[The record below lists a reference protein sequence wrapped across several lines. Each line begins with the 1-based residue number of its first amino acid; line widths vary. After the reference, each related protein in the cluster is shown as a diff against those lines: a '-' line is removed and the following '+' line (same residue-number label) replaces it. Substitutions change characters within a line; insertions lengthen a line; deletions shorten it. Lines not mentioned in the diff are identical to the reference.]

1 MPRPGCPQDRL
12 VEILPVVLGHQPEG
26 AQEAPAERVEV
37 GVVVVGILPEALEA
51 GVVGGARARAAG
63 VAAQLIVLRLL
74 LLVPVGPVGVES
86 QPRLVVEL
94 SPGAVLGEVL
104 DALVSQYAHVNLQ
117 AQQGE
122 HRESEHRQ
130 YYNITKIFH

>member
-1 MPRPGCPQDRL
+1 MPRPGCPQDCL

-37 GVVVVGILPEALEA
+37 GVVVVGILSEALEA
-51 GVVGGARARAAG
+51 GVVSRARARAAG

-104 DALVSQYAHVNLQ
+104 DALVSQYAHVDL
-117 AQQGE
+117 
-122 HRESEHRQ
+122 
-130 YYNITKIFH
+130 